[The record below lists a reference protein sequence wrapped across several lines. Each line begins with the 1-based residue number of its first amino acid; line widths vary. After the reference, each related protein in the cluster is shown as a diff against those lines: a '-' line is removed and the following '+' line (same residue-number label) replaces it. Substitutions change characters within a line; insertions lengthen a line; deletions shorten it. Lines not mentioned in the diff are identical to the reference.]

1 MQESWFESWFNSP
14 YYHILYSGRNTEEAE
29 FLIDNLVAWMKPA
42 PTSKILDI
50 ACGKGRHSVYLHSKG
65 FEVIGIDLAE
75 NSIDY
80 AKQFEDDSLHF
91 FVHDMRKLF
100 YINYFDLS
108 LNLFTSFGYFNS
120 DRDNVKA
127 LKAFAKGLK
136 AGGTLVIDYLN
147 VVKVISELKQSETKV
162 IQDIEFHIEKKITE
176 GKIVKEIRFEDNNRN
191 YAFSEKVQALTL
203 ADFDVLLSKA
213 GLYISETFGN
223 YKLDAFDAATSDRLL
238 LICTKQ

>member
-1 MQESWFESWFNSP
+1 MQQNWFESWFNST

-29 FLIDNLVAWMKPA
+29 FLIDNLIQWLQPA
-42 PTSKILDI
+42 PTAKILDI

-75 NSIDY
+75 NSIVY
-80 AKQFEDDSLHF
+80 AQQFEDERLHF

-100 YINYFDLS
+100 YIHYFDIS

-147 VVKVISELKQSETKV
+147 VVKVIAELKQVETKIV
-162 IQDIEFHIEKKITE
+162 QNIEFNIKRKISE
-176 GKIVKEIRFEDNNRN
+176 GKIIKEIQFSDEGRD
-191 YAFSEKVQALTL
+191 YAYSEKVQAISLS
-203 ADFDVLLSKA
+203 DFDSLLDQA
-213 GLYISETFGN
+213 GLTITHAFGN
-223 YKLDAFDAATSDRLL
+223 YKLDEFDAATSDRLL
-238 LICTKQ
+238 LICKKK